1 MAVRTGLAY
10 GEQPLQRLDLY
21 QPESGPP
28 APVLV
33 AFWHGGA
40 WKEGSRAEAAGLG
53 AHLAAAGYA
62 LATLDYRL
70 GPDDLWPAQGE
81 DAAAGVAWLWARR
94 AELWLDGARLVLA
107 GHSAGAHLAA
117 LLTFDAS
124 WLPAEVEVAGLV
136 GLSGVYSLEAVASRR
151 WMRANLLD
159 AAFPHDPEVYRTG
172 SPLNYVRAVPA
183 RIWLSNVE
191 VDWGLYRHTAWMREA
206 LEAVGKEVET
216 STQPERHHLDQME
229 HLGRADDETTRRFV
243 EFCRRV
249 AEGSS

>member
-1 MAVRTGLAY
+1 MVAVVVGVEEDVDRVALGGREQRRLAAAVAGLQIGVDHGGHLPKAQQVGQLPEPPESELARFEVGAAQRIEQLLVPERNAGKISHGLLLPSSIHQESSQVAVRTGLAY

-94 AELWLDGARLVLA
+94 G
-107 GHSAGAHLAA
+107 
-117 LLTFDAS
+117 
-124 WLPAEVEVAGLV
+124 GL
-136 GLSGVYSLEAVASRR
+136 GLG
-151 WMRANLLD
+151 
-159 AAFPHDPEVYRTG
+159 
-172 SPLNYVRAVPA
+172 
-183 RIWLSNVE
+183 
-191 VDWGLYRHTAWMREA
+191 
-206 LEAVGKEVET
+206 
-216 STQPERHHLDQME
+216 
-229 HLGRADDETTRRFV
+229 
-243 EFCRRV
+243 
-249 AEGSS
+249 